1 MIFITVLV
9 YFNRYGSRAEAA
21 MSTERDVIDGEN
33 RALDARVEPFHTLAG
48 NPFSIRMAGVRPAH
62 GRLARSG
69 DRATVAL
76 SGRACLLREAAERGM
91 IDQFAMQRGGRSCT
105 SFPHL
110 LPAMSIDYS
119 PIPCPVVVPLDAIL
133 PEEPLLMMGAGPV
146 PIPAAVAKANTVV
159 INHLGATMAK
169 IIEQVKEMARYVFQT
184 RTKWVLGVAGPGS
197 AAMEMA
203 ISNLAWRG
211 TRVLSIRNGFFSAR
225 MAEMATRV
233 GADVA
238 TLEVADRAV
247 ASLDEIADAIA
258 RERPEIVT
266 IVQGETSNTV
276 WNRDLR
282 DIAALAKAAGALV
295 VVDAVCTL
303 STMPLEMDAW
313 GIDAVITGGQKGL
326 SSIPG
331 VSLIAFS
338 DAAWDRMK
346 QRPEPNAHWCLDMA
360 LAENFWHNAGY
371 HYTAPVSG
379 VLALHEALRLVCAE
393 TLESRFARHLRCS
406 LALQAGVESMGL
418 KLYAPKDCRLN
429 SVVGIETPEGL
440 TPGMVCGH
448 ISKQYQVEISGSF
461 GLPIVRI
468 GQMGEQCR
476 EHNLFR
482 TLHAFGRTMVDLK
495 VPVDL
500 PAGVAALEQELSRRG
515 A

>member
-1 MIFITVLV
+1 
-9 YFNRYGSRAEAA
+9 
-21 MSTERDVIDGEN
+21 MSTKRGVIDGEN
-33 RALDARVEPFHTLAG
+33 RALDARVEPFHNLAG
-48 NPFSIRMAGVRPAH
+48 NPFPIRMTGVRPAH
-62 GRLARSG
+62 GWLARSP

-91 IDQFAMQRGGRSCT
+91 IDQFAMQRGGRPCT

-146 PIPAAVAKANTVV
+146 PIPAAVAKANTIV

-247 ASLDEIADAIA
+247 AGLDEIADAIA

-326 SSIPG
+326 SSIP
-331 VSLIAFS
+331 A
-338 DAAWDRMK
+338 
-346 QRPEPNAHWCLDMA
+346 
-360 LAENFWHNAGY
+360 
-371 HYTAPVSG
+371 
-379 VLALHEALRLVCAE
+379 
-393 TLESRFARHLRCS
+393 
-406 LALQAGVESMGL
+406 
-418 KLYAPKDCRLN
+418 CR
-429 SVVGIETPEGL
+429 
-440 TPGMVCGH
+440 
-448 ISKQYQVEISGSF
+448 
-461 GLPIVRI
+461 
-468 GQMGEQCR
+468 
-476 EHNLFR
+476 
-482 TLHAFGRTMVDLK
+482 
-495 VPVDL
+495 
-500 PAGVAALEQELSRRG
+500 
-515 A
+515 

>member
-1 MIFITVLV
+1 M
-9 YFNRYGSRAEAA
+9 
-21 MSTERDVIDGEN
+21 
-33 RALDARVEPFHTLAG
+33 
-48 NPFSIRMAGVRPAH
+48 
-62 GRLARSG
+62 
-69 DRATVAL
+69 
-76 SGRACLLREAAERGM
+76 
-91 IDQFAMQRGGRSCT
+91 
-105 SFPHL
+105 
-110 LPAMSIDYS
+110 
-119 PIPCPVVVPLDAIL
+119 
-133 PEEPLLMMGAGPV
+133 
-146 PIPAAVAKANTVV
+146 
-159 INHLGATMAK
+159 
-169 IIEQVKEMARYVFQT
+169 
-184 RTKWVLGVAGPGS
+184 
-197 AAMEMA
+197 
-203 ISNLAWRG
+203 G

-238 TLEVADRAV
+238 TLEVADRAI

-338 DAAWDRMK
+338 DAAWNRMK

-418 KLYAPKDCRLN
+418 KLYAPKHCRLN